1 MKCKSTKIHIM
12 EHEKKEKRLLI
23 GFLIIIIGLALLAS
37 NFGVFSYEI
46 RRYFFRWEMI
56 LIGIGV
62 IMLAGKENKSS
73 GIILIAVGGAFYL
86 RDFIDIDINFWQLF
100 WPSLLILIGILM
112 IFRRKIDHDQDEL
125 IVENED
131 IIDDTAIFG
140 GGDRIVT
147 SQNFKGGRI
156 TAIFGGSNFNMS
168 KSKLAPGKN
177 YIDVLA
183 IFGGTKLIVP
193 EEWNIKIQVTSVFGG
208 FSDKHRTMPVDPEL
222 TRDKQL
228 IIKGFVLFGGGEIKS
243 F

>member
-1 MKCKSTKIHIM
+1 LKCKSTKIHIM